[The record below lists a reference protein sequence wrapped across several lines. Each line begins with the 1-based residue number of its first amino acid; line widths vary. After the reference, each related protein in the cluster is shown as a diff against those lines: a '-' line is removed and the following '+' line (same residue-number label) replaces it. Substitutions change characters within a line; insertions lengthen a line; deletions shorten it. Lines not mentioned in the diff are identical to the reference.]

1 MVVARR
7 PRALPPETVAAETM
21 RDANGLALSAR
32 NCFLR
37 PSECAEAPEP
47 ARTLNRV
54 RAAVL
59 SGNRDFASIKKDAVH
74 TRAKRGWQQD
84 YIARTGCHRSKSF
97 LTLRTGTL
105 RSLPNDVMSHS
116 ASDAN
121 GFDTR
126 RPCAVVERQADA
138 DRSVEARW

>member
-1 MVVARR
+1 MAVARR

-32 NCFLR
+32 NCYLR

-74 TRAKRGWQQD
+74 TRAKRAGSR
-84 YIARTGCHRSKSF
+84 I
-97 LTLRTGTL
+97 TLQEPAATA
-105 RSLPNDVMSHS
+105 PNLSSRLGQVRCVRYRM
-116 ASDAN
+116 
-121 GFDTR
+121 T
-126 RPCAVVERQADA
+126 
-138 DRSVEARW
+138 